1 MAPALRTN
9 PDSNAVFEVA
19 AEARS
24 ELASAPPMDSFS
36 SIFEVIRLSDQVFF
50 LFATM
55 AVLGA
60 AGTAISKNLVYSAF
74 ALLAS
79 LFGVA
84 ALFAWLSAD
93 YLAITQLIVYV
104 GGILVLFL
112 FAVMLTNKITDVK
125 GSNPVV
131 GEKPAAVV
139 SLGLFGLLAYVA
151 VKTPWPE
158 MAQPTYRETTET
170 IGDALLSTYLL
181 PFEILSVVILA
192 ALVGAVIM
200 ARKEIKD

>member
-1 MAPALRTN
+1 
-9 PDSNAVFEVA
+9 
-19 AEARS
+19 
-24 ELASAPPMDSFS
+24 MDSFS

-60 AGTAISKNLVYSAF
+60 VGTAVSKNLVYSSF

-112 FAVMLTNKITDVK
+112 FAVMLTNKITDAK
-125 GSNPVV
+125 HSNPVV
-131 GEKPAAVV
+131 GEGPAAAV

-151 VKTPWPE
+151 VKTPWPTLQ
-158 MAQPTYRETTET
+158 QPTYRETTAT

-181 PFEILSVVILA
+181 PFEILSVVILG
-192 ALVGAVIM
+192 ALIGAVVM
-200 ARKEIKD
+200 ARKEMRD

>member
-1 MAPALRTN
+1 
-9 PDSNAVFEVA
+9 
-19 AEARS
+19 
-24 ELASAPPMDSFS
+24 MDSFS

-60 AGTAISKNLVYSAF
+60 AGTALSKNLVYSAF

-158 MAQPTYRETTET
+158 LPEPTYRETTET

-192 ALVGAVIM
+192 ALVGSVIM
-200 ARKEIKD
+200 ARKEMKD

>member
-1 MAPALRTN
+1 
-9 PDSNAVFEVA
+9 
-19 AEARS
+19 
-24 ELASAPPMDSFS
+24 MDSLMG
-36 SIFEVIRLSDQVFF
+36 IFQMLRLSDQVFF
-50 LFATM
+50 AFATL

-60 AGTAISKNLVYSAF
+60 AGTAFSKNLVYSAF
-74 ALLAS
+74 SLLAS

-112 FAVMLTNKITDVK
+112 FAVMLTNKITEVK
-125 GSNPVV
+125 DSNPAVGAVPAGVV
-131 GEKPAAVV
+131 AAGL
-139 SLGLFGLLAYVA
+139 LGLLGYVA
-151 VKTPWPE
+151 VKTPWRTLPD
-158 MAQPTYRETTET
+158 PTYRETTGR
-170 IGDALLSTYLL
+170 IGDALLTTYLL
-181 PFEILSVVILA
+181 PFEILSVLILG

>member
-1 MAPALRTN
+1 
-9 PDSNAVFEVA
+9 
-19 AEARS
+19 
-24 ELASAPPMDSFS
+24 MDSFS
-36 SIFEVIRLSDQVFF
+36 SIFEIVRLSDQVFF

-60 AGTAISKNLVYSAF
+60 AGTALSKNLVYSAF

-125 GSNPVV
+125 GSNPAI

-139 SLGLFGLLAYVA
+139 SIGLFGLLAYVA
-151 VKTPWPE
+151 VKTEWPALQE
-158 MAQPTYRETTET
+158 TTYRETTET

-192 ALVGAVIM
+192 ALVGAVLM